1 MTFVS
6 VLAVVSL
13 VISLAAFILAVKAI
27 LDSRWDRFL
36 VTVEGRA
43 TVLTGENNSSAMLI
57 TVEITNVGRVPV
69 TVTDV
74 VWTIFE
80 DEILK
85 TEEYDPDSQSD
96 KWFGSTSHWA
106 SELPMIIQP
115 NSSYTFKYY
124 GEGEKAEP
132 DLFGQAEATFI
143 YRPSSPKK
151 VTHASTRKR
160 VHSELRPYP
169 ENKPSLPPDS
179 DTQ

>member
-43 TVLTGENNSSAMLI
+43 TILTGENNYSAMFL

-74 VWTIFE
+74 VWTISE

-85 TEEYDPDSQSD
+85 TEEYDPESHSD
-96 KWFGSTSHWA
+96 KWFESTSHWA

-115 NSSYTFKYY
+115 NSSYTFKNY
-124 GEGEKAEP
+124 GEGEQAEP
-132 DLFGQAEATFI
+132 DLFGRAEATFI

-160 VHSELRPYP
+160 VYSELKPYP
-169 ENKPSLPPDS
+169 DFKSSSPPDA

>member
-13 VISLAAFILAVKAI
+13 VISLAAFIRAVKAI

-43 TVLTGENNSSAMLI
+43 TVLTGENNYSAMFI

-69 TVTDV
+69 TVTNL
-74 VWTIFE
+74 VWTISE

-85 TEEYDPDSQSD
+85 TEEYDPDSHSD
-96 KWFGSTSHWA
+96 KWFESTSHWA

-115 NSSYTFKYY
+115 NSSYTFKHY
-124 GEGEKAEP
+124 EGGGKAEP
-132 DLFGQAEATFI
+132 DLFGWAEATFI

-151 VTHASTRKR
+151 VTHASTRKL